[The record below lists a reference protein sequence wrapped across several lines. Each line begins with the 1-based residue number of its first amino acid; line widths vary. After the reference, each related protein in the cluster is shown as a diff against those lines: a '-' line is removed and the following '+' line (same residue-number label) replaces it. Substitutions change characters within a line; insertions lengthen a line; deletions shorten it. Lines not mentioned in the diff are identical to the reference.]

1 MWKKGKKE
9 KFSLRL
15 GKNIILEKS
24 VWGKNIKLLLSNT
37 ENIQSQ
43 TRMEETSQQRQW
55 VKKKILKEKMHYT
68 CNRAALSQFV
78 QPGTTT
84 P

>member
-24 VWGKNIKLLLSNT
+24 VWGKNIKLLDNTYIPLLSNT

-43 TRMEETSQQRQW
+43 TRMVELVSH
-55 VKKKILKEKMHYT
+55 I
-68 CNRAALSQFV
+68 N
-78 QPGTTT
+78 G
-84 P
+84 